1 MICVFDIGN
10 TDYTTMGNAVLQ
22 PTVCK
27 LHNIAGGNYD
37 LTMEHPIDPE
47 GKWKHLVPGAIIRCP
62 VPREEIENAFAGY
75 DVDVYKTTVKADLRE
90 GASEPSTITYPT
102 WDYRTEYAV
111 GDKVSVSGWTH
122 KNYEC
127 TYYDAGSQIINVPP
141 YNSSWWKEIPD
152 STAGAAVLVTLQSGT
167 ELYFVED
174 YDTTWYKMS
183 TYYGIVGY
191 IKKSQVTYDRHLT
204 PSETL
209 PRIITEQLFRIEK
222 PTVDTKNRNV
232 SVTAKHVSYDLN
244 GVLIQNVKVSQAA
257 PAMAIGKIV
266 EGFMINYPGT
276 IATNLDA
283 NDNGTYTNE
292 IKGKNGTYAL
302 LDPDKGIVSVFKA
315 AFKRDNWDLF
325 VMTQENT
332 DRGFRIRYR
341 KNMLGVNLAKDSSGI
356 ITRVVPVAKDEKC
369 ESLYLPEKWV
379 DSSLISNYPVI
390 KMEQLT
396 VQGQVGKDK
405 GTGDGSTWTESDL
418 LDEMRAKAGER
429 FSVDKADQVTVTL
442 TVDFEMLGDTDEY
455 RAVRGLESVLLY
467 DTVTV
472 IDEEIGLSMQLLVSE
487 WEWDAIRQKIT
498 ALKLVNAMNYSK
510 GNVTGYNVQ
519 AKSIGSGKLA
529 DEVTD
534 GIIDQVRDIIP
545 EYADPEAARPGIV
558 TVTDSDPTLSW
569 GTRSKVGDVAGTDL
583 HVTMPAN
590 PDTWRPVVDNLTSTD
605 TDKSLSAKQGKVLND
620 KIFTYAI
627 GSVTTNSA
635 GLFTLS
641 NYTTPWSYVVI
652 GAYRSVGGNSTYCFI
667 PAGHTSNVNVVKVVN
682 RGDMS
687 AAADTTISDVTLIML
702 RL

>member
-10 TDYTTMGNAVLQ
+10 TDYATMGNAVLQ

-62 VPREEIENAFAGY
+62 VPREEIENAYAGY

-90 GASEPSTITYPT
+90 GPSEPTVITYPT
-102 WDYRTEYAV
+102 WPNTTSSGGGEV
-111 GDKVSVSGWTH
+111 GMKTTSGG

-127 TYYDAGSQIINVPP
+127 TYWDAGSRSALTDPQ
-141 YNSSWWKEIPD
+141 YSDWWREIARYTD
-152 STAGAAVLVTLQSGT
+152 GSAALVTLQSGT

-204 PSETL
+204 PSETV

-283 NDNGTYTNE
+283 DDNGTYTNE

-356 ITRVVPVAKDEKC
+356 ITRVVPVAKDEKG

-379 DSSLISNYPVI
+379 DSDDIGDYPVI
-390 KMEQLT
+390 KMEQMT

-405 GTGDGSTWTESDL
+405 GTGDGSTWTQSDL
-418 LDEMRAKAGER
+418 LARA
-429 FSVDKADQVTVTL
+429 
-442 TVDFEMLGDTDEY
+442 
-455 RAVRGLESVLLY
+455 
-467 DTVTV
+467 
-472 IDEEIGLSMQLLVSE
+472 
-487 WEWDAIRQKIT
+487 
-498 ALKLVNAMNYSK
+498 
-510 GNVTGYNVQ
+510 
-519 AKSIGSGKLA
+519 
-529 DEVTD
+529 
-534 GIIDQVRDIIP
+534 
-545 EYADPEAARPGIV
+545 
-558 TVTDSDPTLSW
+558 
-569 GTRSKVGDVAGTDL
+569 
-583 HVTMPAN
+583 
-590 PDTWRPVVDNLTSTD
+590 
-605 TDKSLSAKQGKVLND
+605 
-620 KIFTYAI
+620 
-627 GSVTTNSA
+627 
-635 GLFTLS
+635 
-641 NYTTPWSYVVI
+641 
-652 GAYRSVGGNSTYCFI
+652 
-667 PAGHTSNVNVVKVVN
+667 
-682 RGDMS
+682 
-687 AAADTTISDVTLIML
+687 
-702 RL
+702 

>member
-22 PTVCK
+22 PTACK
-27 LHNIAGGNYD
+27 LHNTAGGDYD
-37 LTMEHPIDPE
+37 LTLEHPIDPE

-62 VPREEIENAFAGY
+62 VPREEIENAYAGY

-90 GASEPSTITYPT
+90 GPSEPTVITYPT
-102 WDYRTEYAV
+102 WPNTTSSGGGEV
-111 GDKVSVSGWTH
+111 GMKTTSGG

-127 TYYDAGSQIINVPP
+127 TYWDAGSRSALTDPQ
-141 YNSSWWKEIPD
+141 YSDWWREIARYTD
-152 STAGAAVLVTLQSGT
+152 GSAALVTLQSGT

-204 PSETL
+204 PSETV

-283 NDNGTYTNE
+283 DDNGTYTNE

-356 ITRVVPVAKDEKC
+356 ITRVVPVAKDEKG

-379 DSSLISNYPVI
+379 DSDDIGDYPVI
-390 KMEQLT
+390 KMEQMT

-405 GTGDGSTWTESDL
+405 GTGDGSTWTQSDL

-429 FSVDKADQVTVTL
+429 FSVDKVDQVTVAL

-534 GIIDQVRDIIP
+534 GILDQVRDIIP

-558 TVTDSDPTLSW
+558 TVTDSDPTLAW
-569 GTRSKVGDVAGTDL
+569 GTRSKVGDVGGTDL

-590 PDTWRPVVDNLTSTD
+590 PSGQYVDSSNLTYNSQTWI
-605 TDKSLSAKQGKVLND
+605 TKGALRYAAKSLSTVFSRNDIKNVQVVGWSGNIVCAIIDGNNLNLVAFED
-620 KIFTYAI
+620 L
-627 GSVTTNSA
+627 SSA
-635 GLFTLS
+635 
-641 NYTTPWSYVVI
+641 
-652 GAYRSVGGNSTYCFI
+652 
-667 PAGHTSNVNVVKVVN
+667 AGYVKV
-682 RGDMS
+682 RGFY
-687 AAADTTISDVTLIML
+687 
-702 RL
+702 